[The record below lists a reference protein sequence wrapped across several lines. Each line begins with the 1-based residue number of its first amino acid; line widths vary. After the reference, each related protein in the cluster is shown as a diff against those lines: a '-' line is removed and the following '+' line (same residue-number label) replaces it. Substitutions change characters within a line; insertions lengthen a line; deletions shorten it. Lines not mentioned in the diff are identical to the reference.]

1 MRKPMKLRT
10 KIVLGTIGGFVIVG
24 ALAPNAQAPDG
35 PVLPSQSPTPTVTQ
49 TVTAEPSESLSER
62 PEPHTDRVGPRVD
75 ADVHRPRSCAHR
87 WYC

>member
-10 KIVLGTIGGFVIVG
+10 KIALGTFGTLVIVG
-24 ALAPNAQAPDG
+24 ALAPNAEGSKAPAT
-35 PVLPSQSPTPTVTQ
+35 PVPTPTATVTQ
-49 TVTAEPSESLSER
+49 TVTPEPSETSSER

-75 ADVHRPRSCAHR
+75 VDVHRPRSCAHR